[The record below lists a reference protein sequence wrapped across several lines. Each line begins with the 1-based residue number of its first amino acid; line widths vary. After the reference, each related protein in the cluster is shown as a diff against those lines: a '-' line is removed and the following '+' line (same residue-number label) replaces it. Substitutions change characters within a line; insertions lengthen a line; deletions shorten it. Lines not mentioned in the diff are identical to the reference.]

1 MQYKNIFYKPNN
13 SSLLES
19 FLLFLL
25 FFILWAI
32 LVLILS
38 YPLMLIWN
46 NCLVNILTILNPITY
61 WQMVLIKVFTTLM
74 IGSKIEFK
82 SK

>member
-19 FLLFLL
+19 FLL